1 MNSIYKKEVTA
12 RLRLGATWRDRTPG
26 WPRHSSVK
34 ARISPFWQAVL
45 SPLAGYRRAES
56 VALAYRSGHNHRM
69 TASLLKTRSD
79 SQITSRLPNP
89 LVLECSRIHET
100 VRILYVCRSSVLT
113 RNNRQYR
120 LAARPAPRNSTGKII
135 TENGSDLVSA

>member
-12 RLRLGATWRDRTPG
+12 RLRLGATWRDR
-26 WPRHSSVK
+26 
-34 ARISPFWQAVL
+34 ARMAAPLECQGANLAVWQAVL